1 MASALAVWCVAF
13 PGSELLDVSGPW
25 EVLSHAN
32 ELLGRQ
38 AYTLQFLTPFGGEV
52 PTRHRLLLGGA
63 RSLAQAAKRGRP
75 DLLLVAGGSPLGPLP
90 APEAALARWLA
101 RHHTHVARVV
111 SICTG
116 AFVLGAAGLLDGR
129 RATTH
134 HRWAAELQRRHP
146 EAHVLDDG
154 IYQRDGRI
162 WTSAGIT
169 AGIDLTLALVEDD
182 HGRPLS
188 MAVAKQLLLFLRRS
202 GHQAQFSRALSSQE
216 HEPAA
221 LRGLAAFVLEH
232 LDEPLS
238 VERLAR
244 QRAMSPR
251 SLARHC
257 REGLGVSPA
266 ALVRQLRTE
275 RAKQLLEETD
285 LSLEAIAA
293 RTGMGDVSTLWRS
306 FTRQLGVTPG
316 EYRDRFAGRGLA
328 VEPGPARR
336 ALEPRPAPSHAR
348 R

>member
-1 MASALAVWCVAF
+1 MGSALAVWCVAF

-32 ELLGRQ
+32 ELLGRE
-38 AYTLQFLTPFGGEV
+38 AYSLQFITPFGGDV

-63 RSLAQAAKRGRP
+63 RALTQATRRGRP

-90 APEAALARWLA
+90 APEAALARWLE
-101 RHHTHVARVV
+101 RHHAPIARIV

-134 HRWAAELQRRHP
+134 HRWAAELSRRHP
-146 EAHVLDDG
+146 RAHVLDDG
-154 IYQRDGRI
+154 IFQRDGRV

-182 HGRPLS
+182 HGRPLA
-188 MAVAKQLLLFLRRS
+188 MAVAKQLLLFMRRS
-202 GHQAQFSRALSSQE
+202 GHQAQFSRTLSSQE
-216 HEPAA
+216 HEPST
-221 LRGLAAFVLEH
+221 LRGLASFVLEH
-232 LDEPLS
+232 LDQPLP

-244 QRAMSPR
+244 QRGMSPR

-257 REGLGVSPA
+257 REALGVSPA
-266 ALVRQLRTE
+266 ALVRQLRIE

-285 LSLEAIAA
+285 LSLEAVAA

-306 FTRQLGVTPG
+306 FTRQLGITPG
-316 EYRDRFAGRGLA
+316 EYRDRFTG
-328 VEPGPARR
+328 R
-336 ALEPRPAPSHAR
+336 ALAAATTRAR
-348 R
+348 A

>member
-1 MASALAVWCVAF
+1 MGSTLAVWCVAF

-32 ELLGRQ
+32 ELLGRE
-38 AYTLQFLTPFGGEV
+38 AYALQFITPFGGEV

-63 RSLAQAAKRGRP
+63 RSLAWAAKRGRP
-75 DLLLVAGGSPLGPLP
+75 ELLLVAGGSPLCPLP

-101 RHHTHVARVV
+101 RHHAGVARIV
-111 SICTG
+111 SVCTG

-134 HRWAAELQRRHP
+134 HRWAAELQRRWP
-146 EAHVLDDG
+146 QAHVLDDG
-154 IYQRDGRI
+154 IFQRDGRI

-182 HGRPLS
+182 HGRPLA

-216 HEPAA
+216 HEPSA
-221 LRGLAAFVLEH
+221 LRGLAGFVLEH
-232 LDEPLS
+232 LEQPLP

-244 QRAMSPR
+244 QRGMSAR
-251 SLARHC
+251 TLARHC
-257 REGLGVSPA
+257 REALGVSPA
-266 ALVRQLRTE
+266 ALVRQLRIE

-285 LSLEAIAA
+285 LSLEAVAA

-306 FTRQLGVTPG
+306 FTRLLGITPG
-316 EYRDRFAGRGLA
+316 DYRDRFTGRA
-328 VEPGPARR
+328 AAHEPGPRR
-336 ALEPRPAPSHAR
+336 AASNTRAR
-348 R
+348 A

>member
-1 MASALAVWCVAF
+1 MGSTLVVWCVAF

-32 ELLGRQ
+32 ELLGRE
-38 AYTLQFLTPFGGEV
+38 AYSLQFITPFGGAV
-52 PTRHRLLLGGA
+52 LTRHRLLLGGA
-63 RSLAQAAKRGRP
+63 RSLTHAARRGRP

-101 RHHTHVARVV
+101 RHHARIPRIV

-134 HRWAAELQRRHP
+134 HRWAAELSRRHP
-146 EAHVLDDG
+146 GAHVLDDG
-154 IYQRDGRI
+154 IFQRDGRI

-182 HGRPLS
+182 HGRPLA
-188 MAVAKQLLLFLRRS
+188 MAVAKQLLLFMRRS
-202 GHQAQFSRALSSQE
+202 GHQAQFSRTLSSQE
-216 HEPAA
+216 HEPSA
-221 LRGLAAFVLEH
+221 LRGLAGFVLEH
-232 LDEPLS
+232 LDQPLP

-244 QRAMSPR
+244 QRGMSPR

-257 REGLGVSPA
+257 REALGVSPA
-266 ALVRQLRTE
+266 ALVRQLRVE

-285 LSLEAIAA
+285 LSLEAVAS

-306 FTRQLGVTPG
+306 FTRQLGITPG
-316 EYRDRFAGRGLA
+316 EYRDRFTGRA
-328 VEPGPARR
+328 PAAATTR
-336 ALEPRPAPSHAR
+336 ARA
-348 R
+348 

>member
-1 MASALAVWCVAF
+1 MGSALAVWCVAF

-32 ELLGRQ
+32 ELLGRE
-38 AYTLQFLTPFGGEV
+38 AYALQFLTPFGGDV

-63 RSLAQAAKRGRP
+63 RSLAQATQRGRP
-75 DLLLVAGGSPLGPLP
+75 ELLIVAGGSPLPPLP
-90 APEAALARWLA
+90 AAEAALARWLA
-101 RHHTHVARVV
+101 RHQASVPRIV

-146 EAHVLDDG
+146 KAHVLDDG
-154 IYQRDGRI
+154 IFQRDGRV

-182 HGRPLS
+182 HGRPLA
-188 MAVAKQLLLFLRRS
+188 MAVAKQLLVFLRRS

-221 LRGLAAFVLEH
+221 LRGIAGFVLEH
-232 LDEPLS
+232 LDQPLP

-244 QRAMSPR
+244 QRGMSPR

-257 REGLGVSPA
+257 RQALGVSPA
-266 ALVRQLRTE
+266 ALVRTLRIE
-275 RAKQLLEETD
+275 RAQQLLEETA
-285 LSLEAIAA
+285 LPLEAVAA
-293 RTGMGDVSTLWRS
+293 RTGMGDVSTLWRC

-316 EYRDRFAGRGLA
+316 EYRARFTGAA
-328 VEPGPARR
+328 TPEPVRR
-336 ALEPRPAPSHAR
+336 APPPRGRAR
-348 R
+348 A